1 MQVNHYFIND
11 QKCKKRSQELKI
23 EVVIS
28 DNDTNAFG
36 DLNIIFYGED
46 EKEVVKNKNILIDN
60 LIETLNKIKEE
71 I

>member
-11 QKCKKRSQELKI
+11 QKCKKQSQELKI

>member
-1 MQVNHYFIND
+1 MQVNHYFSND
-11 QKCKKRSQELKI
+11 KKGKRQSQELKI

-28 DNDTNAFG
+28 DNDTDAFG

-46 EKEVVKNKNILIDN
+46 EKEVVKNKNILIDK